1 MKALN
6 GTQKPEIN
14 IRKLKVNLEYDV
26 DKVRSSRNYLNFTV
40 KKRTEDIPQKN
51 TMAVPI
57 IREENAFEYVTIGNK
72 NQKLEKIDFAY
83 MPKED
88 VMKLQRNKVYLLQQ
102 HNSFLSKYKKRTL
115 YCLNPEN
122 YEFDIGISMVCCQH
136 RII

>member
-26 DKVRSSRNYLNFTV
+26 DKVRSTRKYLNFTV

-51 TMAVPI
+51 MMAVPI
-57 IREENAFEYVTIGNK
+57 VREENAFEYVTIGDK
-72 NQKLEKIDFAY
+72 KEKLEKIDFAY

-88 VMKLQRNKVYLLQQ
+88 VMKLQRNKVYSVQQ
-102 HNSFLSKYKKRTL
+102 HNTL
-115 YCLNPEN
+115 RNNFC
-122 YEFDIGISMVCCQH
+122 
-136 RII
+136 IIHVDLL